1 LSPRGRDRSPIIHIG
16 QHENIEGI
24 CLASKY
30 LVCLAA
36 RTLRIKDG
44 PIGLDVADIKKLGVL
59 ETVFPTSTDVRLH
72 VIQLSKLPRE
82 CNVALISEAGAAEHD
97 DAVLFAIGC

>member
-1 LSPRGRDRSPIIHIG
+1 MSPRGIDRFPVIHISR
-16 QHENIEGI
+16 HENIEDI
-24 CLASKY
+24 CLAPKY

-36 RTLRIKDG
+36 WTLRIKDG
-44 PIGLDVADIKKLGVL
+44 PVGLDVADIKKLGVV

-82 CNVALISEAGAAEHD
+82 RNVALISEAGTAED
-97 DAVLFAIGC
+97 NDAVLFVIVC